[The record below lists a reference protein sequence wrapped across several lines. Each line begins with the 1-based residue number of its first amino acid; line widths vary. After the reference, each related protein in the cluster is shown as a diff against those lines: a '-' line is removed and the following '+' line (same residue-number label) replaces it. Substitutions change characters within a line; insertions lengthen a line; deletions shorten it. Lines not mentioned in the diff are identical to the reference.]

1 MDRLHDY
8 EMQIDQLVKL
18 QRLWYGF
25 VSRLRHAQDS
35 IDAPF
40 RDSDVQKLNDTK
52 VHLAAADSKYRKME
66 LRLEAYEATQLE
78 MEQAAA

>member
-1 MDRLHDY
+1 M
-8 EMQIDQLVKL
+8 
-18 QRLWYGF
+18 
-25 VSRLRHAQDS
+25 RHAQDS
-35 IDAPF
+35 IDTLF
-40 RDSDVQKLNDTK
+40 RESDVQKLNDTK